1 MIKKIFPLFFSLLL
15 MYGCGG
21 SGVTFTV
28 SDQYR
33 MIRPYTVAVLPV
45 EWTASTAAEG
55 NAADKATDKNV
66 SYLFRTMVFE
76 KLNSMS
82 YKLITLETVDDLY
95 LKSGRKATSARPVNE
110 IADALGA
117 DAVMTIRVTGWDTG
131 SLATFASLKVKAV
144 TEMRSNKGDLLWTA
158 EYETSES
165 DAGLDSEP
173 VEMAVV
179 KAYEPRIQRFVDAI
193 FSTLPQA
200 DVPSTETKFFE
211 WLP

>member
-1 MIKKIFPLFFSLLL
+1 MIKKIPPLFFFLLL

-21 SGVTFTV
+21 YGVTSTV

-33 MIRPYTVAVLPV
+33 MIRPHTVAVLPV
-45 EWTASTAAEG
+45 EWTASIAAD
-55 NAADKATDKNV
+55 DKATDKNV

-76 KLNSMS
+76 KLHSMS

-95 LKSGRKATSARPVNE
+95 LKSGRKVVAARPVNE
-110 IADALGA
+110 LADALGV
-117 DAVMTIRVTGWDTG
+117 DAVMAIRVTDWDTG
-131 SLATFASLKVKAV
+131 TLATFASLKVKAV
-144 TEMRSNKGDLLWTA
+144 MEMRSNKGVLLWSA
-158 EYETSES
+158 AYETSES

-200 DVPSTETKFFE
+200 DVPSAETKFFE